1 MTRNPLGSKAPHVL
15 VAAAIVVVLG
25 GVLTVRVVARSSA
38 ATATT
43 AGTPAKTAVAPP
55 STVPAPHAI
64 DLASLTV
71 PCWGCPGSE
80 TWPVRFKTDLD
91 LLAPLG
97 IGPANAAVWFV
108 QFRKPDGPRRPEAD
122 AAMARRV
129 EGPGDLGKVLP
140 PNDPLLRE
148 AEPWADQATMRFYPN
163 LLPLKGWQTPIS
175 NLLLTLTFARSW
187 VARGMAASDPSLAMA
202 DFRRAIR
209 LGRLFR
215 QEDAVLIP
223 DLIGLACIR
232 LGAQG
237 IYDLAVKQGDT
248 KLALVAAIVLG
259 EHSAQRLMTGQRM
272 TATELAPYVRTSPA
286 GEVALELP
294 AARLD
299 GIVAAAKGSP
309 DRRFRCEAILQLNA
323 VRFLGVAA
331 QQEKAL
337 QVLTALAEDQDPVIA
352 ANAAWSRDTRVTRED
367 LRELLPEAR

>member
-1 MTRNPLGSKAPHVL
+1 MTHNPLGSKAPHVL
-15 VAAAIVVVLG
+15 VAAAIVVVLA
-25 GVLTVRVVARSSA
+25 GVLAARVVARSSA
-38 ATATT
+38 SAPSATARS
-43 AGTPAKTAVAPP
+43 GRVSVPP
-55 STVPAPHAI
+55 SATVPAPHAI
-64 DLASLTV
+64 DIAALTV

-80 TWPVRFKTDLD
+80 KWPVRFRTDLD

-97 IGPANAAVWFV
+97 TGTANAAVWFAE
-108 QFRKPDGPRRPEAD
+108 FAKPNGAR
-122 AAMARRV
+122 AAGGVAALARRV
-129 EGPGDLGKVLP
+129 DGPGDVGKVLP
-140 PNDPLLRE
+140 PDDPLLRE

-163 LLPLKGWQTPIS
+163 ILPLDGWRTPIP
-175 NLLLTLTFARSW
+175 NLLLALTFARSW

-237 IYDLAVKQGDT
+237 IYDLAVKQGDP

-259 EHSAQRLMTGQRM
+259 EHSAQRLMTGQRL
-272 TATELAPYVRTSPA
+272 TATEIAPYVRTASPGA
-286 GEVALELP
+286 PTVELP
-294 AARLD
+294 GAKLD

-323 VRFLGVAA
+323 VRFLGAAA
-331 QQEKAL
+331 QQEKAM
-337 QVLTALAEDQDPVIA
+337 QVLTALAEDQDPIIA
-352 ANAAWSRDTRVTRED
+352 ANAAWSRDTRLTSEFLESLASGRQ
-367 LRELLPEAR
+367 